1 MAARSRI
8 RLETNRAWFCLRGR
22 ASLAA
27 LGSSPAMRNEHASR
41 LISVARVVCDGAR
54 GTLTSSCVQNIVS
67 NQQTACRGLEH
78 LRSCSRAG
86 TLVKAFAACRVF
98 ATSLLNAVTPL
109 TACKMSKRTTA
120 SPRCAAL
127 VVGQARLTCLEDTAV
142 LSFARIT
149 KQRMAT
155 RRVKS
160 DIAGRV
166 PGRFLARRLPRAGR
180 APLSIAGFPALC
192 FITRTKPSTHL
203 TPRSSKATRVRVR
216 KARMVASRAHTGARG
231 DLVQQLA
238 SLASEVL
245 GTAISADAALMAAG
259 LDSIGA
265 TELSTR
271 MSSRL
276 ETELPQTLLFDHPS
290 LRSIVAS
297 LRLDDDDDASPS
309 AAPDLEMDEAPAP
322 RAEAQRPREITQG
335 ASVIIEMVSAVVF
348 ETAGTSL
355 AADTPLMSAG
365 LDSIAATAL
374 ATTLAQRVDAEL
386 PQTLLFDHPTTGAVA
401 SFVAAIAPAVEQ
413 REARGESEP

>member
-1 MAARSRI
+1 MA
-8 RLETNRAWFCLRGR
+8 C
-22 ASLAA
+22 
-27 LGSSPAMRNEHASR
+27 
-41 LISVARVVCDGAR
+41 VVCGVAR
-54 GTLTSSCVQNIVS
+54 GTLNSPYVQNRVS
-67 NQQTACRGLEH
+67 SEQTACRCLEH

-98 ATSLLNAVTPL
+98 ATGLLDVVTPL
-109 TACKMSKRTTA
+109 SASVLPKRPTA

-127 VVGQARLTCLEDTAV
+127 VVGQVRLTCLGDTAV

-149 KQRMAT
+149 KQRMTT
-155 RRVKS
+155 RNAES
-160 DIAGRV
+160 DIADRV
-166 PGRFLARRLPRAGR
+166 LGHFLARRRPRAGR
-180 APLSIAGFPALC
+180 APLSIAGFPAPCLKK
-192 FITRTKPSTHL
+192 RTKPSTHL

-216 KARMVASRAHTGARG
+216 KARMVASRAQSGARG

-238 SLASEVL
+238 SLASEVF

-290 LRSIVAS
+290 LRSIAAS

-322 RAEAQRPREITQG
+322 RAEAKRPREITQG

-413 REARGESEP
+413 RKARGESEP